1 MAREE
6 KTVGATGLAAA
17 LGVHRN
23 TIANWLRNKIIPQP
37 DMWTLGGRYA
47 RWKLS
52 TVRAIRR
59 RFKQRDSARA
69 A

>member
-1 MAREE
+1 MARTE
-6 KTVGATGLAAA
+6 KTVGATQLAEA

-23 TIANWLRNKIIPQP
+23 TIANWMKDKIIRP
-37 DMWTLGGRYA
+37 DMWTLGGRHA

-52 TVRAIRR
+52 TVRALQR
-59 RFKQRDSARA
+59 RFKKRLA